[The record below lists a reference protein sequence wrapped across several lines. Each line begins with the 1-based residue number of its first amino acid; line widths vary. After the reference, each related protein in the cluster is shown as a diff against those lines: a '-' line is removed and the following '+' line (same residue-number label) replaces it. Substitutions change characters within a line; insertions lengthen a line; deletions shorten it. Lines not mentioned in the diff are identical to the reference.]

1 MQEMQV
7 QSLGREDTLE
17 KTLVVVLRL
26 PIVVAPF
33 VLERGFRSCS
43 SQALE
48 HTLNSCGAQA

>member
-1 MQEMQV
+1 MVAV
-7 QSLGREDTLE
+7 QAFLQLQRVGAA
-17 KTLVVVLRL
+17 TLVVVLRL